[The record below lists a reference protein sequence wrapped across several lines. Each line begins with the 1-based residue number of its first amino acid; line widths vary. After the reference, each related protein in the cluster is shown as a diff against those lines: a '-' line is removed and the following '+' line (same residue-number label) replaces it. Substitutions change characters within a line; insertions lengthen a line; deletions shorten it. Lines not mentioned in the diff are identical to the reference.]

1 MSKGH
6 ATLKKKDEFMKN
18 ILDIISHAPLFH
30 GLPENQLHEI
40 KRIAITKR
48 VKKGEIIFSEGD
60 NGSGFYVIADG
71 IIKIFK
77 LSSEGKEKILH
88 IFRNGEPFGEVAV
101 FTGRTFPANAQA
113 ISNSQLL
120 FFPKNEFVGLISDN
134 PSLSLN
140 MLAELSIRLHHFAVQ
155 IENLSL
161 KEVPGRLASYLIYL
175 ADEQNR
181 DDSVTLN
188 ISKGQLAS
196 LLGTIPE
203 TLSRIFGK
211 MTDQKLIEVSGRNI
225 SFLNYIG
232 LEELADHGKTLI

>member
-1 MSKGH
+1 
-6 ATLKKKDEFMKN
+6 
-18 ILDIISHAPLFH
+18 
-30 GLPENQLHEI
+30 
-40 KRIAITKR
+40 
-48 VKKGEIIFSEGD
+48 
-60 NGSGFYVIADG
+60 
-71 IIKIFK
+71 
-77 LSSEGKEKILH
+77 
-88 IFRNGEPFGEVAV
+88 VAV
-101 FTGRTFPANAQA
+101 FTGQTFPAYAQA
-113 ISNSQLL
+113 ISNSRLL
-120 FFPKNEFVGLISDN
+120 FFPKNEFVGLISTN

-155 IENLSL
+155 IASLSL

-181 DDSVTLN
+181 DDSVTLK

-196 LLGTIPE
+196 LLGTVPE

-225 SFLNYIG
+225 SFLDYSG